1 MEDFTQN
8 KAKRIASIIKKFSP
22 FLEDFSYNGF
32 SEKNS
37 VHKWIFT
44 CKFPQYIF
52 RIFFVEKNG
61 KWCSKIFVY
70 WKKTSKDMTMAAGKD
85 FDYRFKYHSSF
96 SELILDMNR
105 KIINNP
111 IMGNQLYHDDF
122 EFNMDKEAIPLILKL
137 KDSKEKLF
145 SIDNDFFDDLKKIY
159 NIVKNIPNEKLLDYC
174 RIHNKSEAD
183 KQDFILDLQKIHKL
197 DYYIE
202 MKKIGHIL

>member
-1 MEDFTQN
+1 
-8 KAKRIASIIKKFSP
+8 
-22 FLEDFSYNGF
+22 
-32 SEKNS
+32 
-37 VHKWIFT
+37 
-44 CKFPQYIF
+44 
-52 RIFFVEKNG
+52 
-61 KWCSKIFVY
+61 
-70 WKKTSKDMTMAAGKD
+70 MTMAAGKD

-137 KDSKEKLF
+137 KDSKEKLC